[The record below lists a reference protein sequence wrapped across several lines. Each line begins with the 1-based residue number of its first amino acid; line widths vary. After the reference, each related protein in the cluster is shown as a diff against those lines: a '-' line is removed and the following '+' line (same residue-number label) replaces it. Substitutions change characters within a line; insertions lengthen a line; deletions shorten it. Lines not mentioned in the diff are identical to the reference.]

1 MLGDWWFLLLEGRGR
16 GTRNEGGV
24 KIKGLF
30 GCSGKHF
37 Q

>member
-1 MLGDWWFLLLEGRGR
+1 MLGDWCFWLLEGRA
-16 GTRNEGGV
+16 RNEGGV

-37 Q
+37 QIT